1 MYDNVTFESPKVT
14 LRIQLLLVHAEQLL
28 KQRGRELESVTVEI
42 QTVREP
48 RGPTQVYQTGGC

>member
-28 KQRGRELESVTVEI
+28 KQRGRELESVNVEI

-48 RGPTQVYQTGGC
+48 RGPTQVY